1 MKKRYVV
8 YIILEALLVASLV
21 YMFSVINH
29 LPVADSIASINHDI
43 TLSKDAYISDAGITL
58 AKGTTVKPTVISN
71 AREVFF
77 YTDEYN
83 GRLSLDVEYFVEK
96 EELINLYEQQ
106 TSKSKD
112 LKKDMQEK
120 DLLFSAVGFVIC
132 LLISFSITWLFR
144 ERAHTLAVHRV
155 ITAILI
161 AGAVFM
167 HINIF

>member
-8 YIILEALLVASLV
+8 YIILEALIVASLV
-21 YMFSVINH
+21 YMFGVINR

-58 AKGTTVKPTVISN
+58 AKGTTVKPTVIVN
-71 AREVFF
+71 AKEVTF
-77 YTDEYN
+77 YTDGYD

-96 EELINLYEQQ
+96 EDLINLYEQQ

-120 DLLFSAVGFVIC
+120 DLLFSAVGFVVY
-132 LLISFSITWLFR
+132 LLVSFSITWLFR

-155 ITAILI
+155 ITVFLI
-161 AGAVFM
+161 VAAVFM